1 MDSRATIV
9 PHSTRG
15 VSNRGQVIPDDTL
28 SAHLTTNA
36 EELTVTRGQRVESVD
51 LLRGLVMVVMAL
63 DHVRDFF
70 GGTGVSPTNMATTT
84 VALFFTRWITHVCA
98 PVFFLL
104 TGTGAYLAMRRRSPG
119 DLARFL
125 WTRGVW
131 LIFLDVVV
139 VRCVAL
145 QFNVDYR
152 VTVLNVLWALGWSM
166 IVLSSLVRL
175 RPSSVATFG
184 VVMIAVHNLL
194 DPIRPPMLG
203 WFAPVW
209 SILHVQGV
217 VVNMPGHVVLAAYPL
232 IPWVAVTAL
241 GFGLAPVF
249 DWPIERRRRLL
260 LRVGIAVTA
269 AFAVVR
275 IVNVYGD
282 PVPWAVQRSAVMTGL
297 SFLNATKYPPSLVF
311 LLMTLGPAFILLRAF
326 DRPVSGSLRP
336 VLTIGRVPL
345 FYFVAHLAAIHGL
358 AVLICWLRYGA
369 VHWMFES
376 PDLSRF
382 PITEPPGWPLGLPA
396 VYVIWISLVVA
407 LYPLC
412 RWYAAVKARSRSRW
426 LSYL

>member
-1 MDSRATIV
+1 M
-9 PHSTRG
+9 
-15 VSNRGQVIPDDTL
+15 IPDDTL
-28 SAHLTTNA
+28 SAHLTTKA

-84 VALFFTRWITHVCA
+84 VPLFFTRWITHVCA

-119 DLARFL
+119 DLATFL
-125 WTRGVW
+125 WTRGAW

-139 VRCVAL
+139 VRCLAL

-166 IVLSSLVRL
+166 IGLSSLVRL
-175 RPSSVATFG
+175 RPSSVAAFG

-203 WFAPVW
+203 WFAPGW
-209 SILHVQGV
+209 SILHVQAV
-217 VVNMPGHVVLAAYPL
+217 VVNIPGHVVLAAYPL

-396 VYVIWISLVVA
+396 VYAIWISLVLA

>member
-1 MDSRATIV
+1 
-9 PHSTRG
+9 
-15 VSNRGQVIPDDTL
+15 VIPDDTL
-28 SAHLTTNA
+28 SAHLTTKA

-84 VALFFTRWITHVCA
+84 VPLFFTRWITHVCA

-119 DLARFL
+119 DLATFL
-125 WTRGVW
+125 WTRGAW

-139 VRCVAL
+139 VRCLAL

-166 IVLSSLVRL
+166 IGLSSLVRL
-175 RPSSVATFG
+175 RPSSVAAFG

-203 WFAPVW
+203 WFAPGW
-209 SILHVQGV
+209 SILHVQAV
-217 VVNMPGHVVLAAYPL
+217 VVNIPGHVVLAAYPL

-396 VYVIWISLVVA
+396 VYAIWISLVLA